1 VCLNTIV
8 RKEKVLD
15 SERLRILPMG
25 SRVNVVKQDGRRVR
39 IDQPIVGWCSLNSSN
54 GDTILKPLDN
64 QQQKVAPT
72 PRSGQAAVTNLQNR
86 VEQKAEEINQAKTQG
101 IDTAAMQA
109 EKDQLEARIRDLEQ
123 RNEDQVKQ
131 LEEWKQ
137 AAASANASASGT
149 VPTDMAKI
157 QFRNGD
163 AVLVNSNTIKLE
175 GILVVRC
182 VAENSKGEEVIGCD
196 YAGNVPDDVPGK
208 TLDGS
213 LDGVK
218 KWTPADNMVGVWC
231 TRKNMKSLLPT
242 LSLLQAMEKMEQ
254 ENTDLKFYKRTAEA
268 MIKKVKEFGDAYAST
283 TKITMDDNEY
293 KGVTYSK
300 NFMKAFT
307 TLEIMD

>member
-1 VCLNTIV
+1 MCLNTIV
-8 RKEKVLD
+8 RKERVLD

-64 QQQKVAPT
+64 QTQKVAPT
-72 PRSGQAAVTNLQNR
+72 PRSGQAAVSNLQSR
-86 VEQKAEEINQAKTQG
+86 VEQKAEEIIQAKTQG

-137 AAASANASASGT
+137 AAANNTSTSGT
-149 VPTDMAKI
+149 VPTDMANI

-163 AVLVNSNTIKLE
+163 AVLLDQSSIKLE
-175 GILVVRC
+175 GIVIVRC
-182 VAENSKGEEVIGCD
+182 VAQNSKGEEVIGCD
-196 YAGNVPDDVPGK
+196 YAGAVQDDFPGK
-208 TLDGS
+208 TDGNLDGE
-213 LDGVK
+213 K
-218 KWTPADNMVGVWC
+218 KWTPGNEMIGIWL
-231 TRKNMKSLLPT
+231 TRKDLLRLLPT
-242 LSLLQAMEKMEQ
+242 LSLLQTMEKLEQ
-254 ENTDLKFYKRTAEA
+254 ENTDLYYYKRTAEA
-268 MIKKVKEFGDAYAST
+268 MIKKVKEFGDAYAAT
-283 TKITMDDNEY
+283 ENITMGNVEY
-293 KGVTYSK
+293 KGKVFSK
-300 NFMKAFT
+300 NFMTAFT